1 MREKVVDL
9 AMRLYKE
16 IKETAEFMPTPV
28 KSHYLFSMRDITKV
42 FESMCRTTNLSFNKD
57 VDIIK
62 LWAHESMRVFMDR
75 LISKDEKDLFVT
87 IL

>member
-9 AMRLYKE
+9 SMRLYKE
-16 IKETAEFMPTPV
+16 LKETPEFMPTPI

-42 FESMCRTTNLSFNKD
+42 YESMVRTNSLSFKQD

-62 LWAHESMRVFMDR
+62 LLAHESMRVFMDR
-75 LISKDEKDLFVT
+75 LISKEEKNLFV
-87 IL
+87 